1 MFRYIVVCRC
11 LSLRYIVAV
20 DIISFSFRYNVHK
33 CLLSVD
39 IILVSLSDI
48 LLTFRCHSFRYITPI
63 DNTCRALRCNVHR
76 CLYHSYI
83 MPVDIILVSL
93 RYSVGDFL
101 SDKLPINGLSLIYI
115 VRRCLHLRYN
125 ACRWDLSLSHLE
137 IVSVVIIIVA
147 LSLR

>member
-1 MFRYIVVCRC
+1 MSISVFFNVCRYYTDLSVRYI
-11 LSLRYIVAV
+11 
-20 DIISFSFRYNVHK
+20 
-33 CLLSVD
+33 
-39 IILVSLSDI
+39 
-48 LLTFRCHSFRYITPI
+48 TFRCHSFRYITPI

-115 VRRCLHLRYN
+115 VRRCLYLRYKLRSVSLTLRN
-125 ACRWDLSLSHLE
+125 SICSYNNCCSLSQ
-137 IVSVVIIIVA
+137 IVSLGVF
-147 LSLR
+147 LSKITPTYNTSLSQICHL